1 MKSKEV
7 KRSET
12 YMIGTVVK
20 AGMDK
25 TVVVVIETR
34 KMHPLY
40 KKAMKFTKKYKVHC
54 ETKVAV
60 GDMVRIAQT
69 RPISKEKRWI
79 VVEVLKK

>member
-20 AGMDK
+20 TGMDK
-25 TVVVVIETR
+25 TVVVMIETR

-40 KKAMKFTKKYKVHC
+40 KKGMKFTKKYKVHC

-60 GDMVRIAQT
+60 GDAVKIAQT

-79 VVEVLKK
+79 VAEVMKK